1 MRAAPSSHQGLPPGL
16 LLAYYGDDFT
26 GSTDAMQAL
35 AQAGLPTLLCL
46 KPPSPDLLARFPG
59 LRCVGL
65 AGDARGR
72 DTAWMDRALPEAFT
86 RLAALG
92 APLLHYK
99 VCSTF
104 DSSPAIGSI
113 GRAIDLGAPLMPGR
127 WVPLVVGVP
136 SLGRYQV
143 FGNLFAVADGVG
155 HRLDRHPTM
164 SRHPV
169 TPMDEADVRRH
180 LARQTGRRLELIDM
194 LQLAGGRAGEGL
206 RALLAGG
213 DVPVVALDVMDEAS
227 LRQAGRLVWEQRGAG
242 LFCAASSGL
251 QHALVAYWRSRG
263 WLSAPQALPLAPAV
277 PVVAGVSGSCSPA
290 TAAQIA
296 WARGQGFHVQRLD
309 LPRVL
314 DPSDPA
320 ACHAEVQRAV
330 DCAVQALRQ
339 GRSAIV
345 HSAEGPDD
353 PAVRGFEALATAAGL
368 SRAAAARRVGRALAA
383 AMRGMLASG
392 QVRRVVVAG
401 GDSSGEV
408 AAALG
413 IDALQVRAA
422 LVPGA
427 PLCRAH
433 CGDAAIDG
441 LEIVLKGGQ
450 MGDAAFFGAV
460 RAGRALQD

>member
-1 MRAAPSSHQGLPPGL
+1 MTPAQGLDAALPPGL
-16 LLAYYGDDFT
+16 LLSYYGDDFT

-46 KPPSPDLLARFPG
+46 KLPSPDLLARFPG

-72 DTAWMDRALPEAFT
+72 GTDWMERELPAAFAN
-86 RLAALG
+86 LAALG

-104 DSSPAIGSI
+104 DSSPDTGSI
-113 GRAIDLGAPLMPGR
+113 GRAIDLGAPRMPGH
-127 WVPLVVGVP
+127 WVPLIVGVP

-143 FGNLFAVADGVG
+143 FGNLFAAAGGTG

-169 TPMDEADVRRH
+169 TPMDEADVRLH
-180 LARQTGRRLELIDM
+180 LARQTERRLELIDM
-194 LQLAGGRAGEGL
+194 PALREGRAQERLGTLLEDG
-206 RALLAGG
+206 AL
-213 DVPVVALDVMDEAS
+213 PVVAIDVLDEQT
-227 LRQAGRLVWEQRGAG
+227 LQEAGRLVWEQRGAG

-251 QHALVAYWRSRG
+251 QYALIAYWRARG
-263 WLSAPQALPLAPAV
+263 WLPAAHALQPAAAV
-277 PVVAGVSGSCSPA
+277 PVIAGVSGSCSPV
-290 TAAQIA
+290 TGAQIA
-296 WARGQGFHVQRLD
+296 WAREQGFHVQRLD
-309 LPRVL
+309 LSRVL
-314 DPSDPA
+314 DPA
-320 ACHAEVQRAV
+320 ACEAEVQHAVGAAVRAL
-330 DCAVQALRQ
+330 AQ

-353 PAVRGFEALATAAGL
+353 PAVRGFEALASAAGL
-368 SRAAAARRVGRALAA
+368 SRATAARQVGRALAA

-392 QVRRVVVAG
+392 HVRRVVVAG

-408 AAALG
+408 AGALG

-427 PLCRAH
+427 PLCCAH
-433 CGDAAIDG
+433 SSDPAVDG

-450 MGDAAFFGAV
+450 MGDAAFFCTV
-460 RAGRALQD
+460 RAGQAARG